1 MDRKSRIAALVVV
14 LCTAFFLWGYLWANQ
29 QRLEV
34 PGYGFLRSQ
43 DGLLTV
49 RFDRQLLWL
58 DAAGDVRQQLDLR
71 EVGLVPVGDHAFF
84 ANGDV
89 LVYHRPDEAGIGYW
103 LARYLRL
110 QKQESRPQREQ
121 EGFYRCVLPQLACA
135 PFGRVLPALDSAF
148 RLAIAA
154 DDTLFVADTPGFVI
168 YRLAPGAAAPE
179 RTNDG
184 LLRFPNQLRLS
195 DEGLWVA
202 DTNNRRL
209 LLLDADASFGAV
221 LREVVLSP
229 QQGRNWPHQ
238 FAASGSEWLVNMAD
252 DRMRDGRLVRFSATG
267 APLGVLAAEALAD
280 PLAFEPLGDQLWVV
294 DAEMGRLLRLNKS
307 GARVPDPVSGVLAEL
322 EQQAERAREGYLWV
336 GRLSLAGM
344 VLSLLAG
351 FLAAWLLEREQTR
364 AQFAGWSGR
373 GLAARVEAEPAPVPG
388 GGVYWLTNRLQQRL
402 RWLVPAMALVA
413 IALVYVLIQVLL
425 LGGAWR
431 AQLQMLALTLYA
443 MLALGLVTRDLLAA
457 ARQRLGVSDEAL
469 LLEVQGRIS
478 RVPLSQ
484 IRYTRSHLVAPDQVL
499 FVGQQRHTVFDRKE
513 LELLLFPRLRVASPC
528 APWVVWKALWHT
540 RHSQAVVLAVLLP
553 VTVMLMLSLRLLD

>member
-29 QRLEV
+29 QRLQV

-43 DGLLTV
+43 GGLLTV

-71 EVGLVPVGDHAFF
+71 EAGLVPAGDHAFF
-84 ANGDV
+84 ANGDL
-89 LVYHRPDEAGIGYW
+89 LVYHRPNEAGVGYW

-110 QKQESRPQREQ
+110 HKQVTRPQQEQ
-121 EGFYRCVLPQLACA
+121 EGFYRCALPQLACA

-168 YRLAPGAAAPE
+168 YRLAPGADAPE
-179 RTNDG
+179 RTADG

-209 LLLDADASFGAV
+209 LLLDVDASFGTV

-229 QQGRNWPHQ
+229 QQGRSWPHQ
-238 FAASGSEWLVNMAD
+238 FAASGSEWLVNLAD

-267 APLGVLAAEALAD
+267 APLGMLAADVLVD
-280 PLAFEPLGDQLWVV
+280 PLAFEPLGDRLWVV
-294 DAEMGRLLRLNKS
+294 DADAGRLLRLDQG
-307 GARVPDPVSGVLAEL
+307 GALIPGPVSAVLAEL
-322 EQQAERAREGYLWV
+322 EQQAERAREGYLWA

-344 VLSLLAG
+344 VLSLLGG

-373 GLAARVEAEPAPVPG
+373 GLAALVAAEPAPIPG
-388 GGVYWLTNRLQQRL
+388 GGVYWLTNRLQRRV
-402 RWLVPAMALVA
+402 RWLVLVMVLVA
-413 IALVYVLIQVLL
+413 TALVYVLIQILL
-425 LGGAWR
+425 LGGAWQ
-431 AQLQMLALTLYA
+431 AQLQMLALALYA
-443 MLALGLVTRDLLAA
+443 MLALGLVSRDFLAA
-457 ARQRLGVSDEAL
+457 ARQRLGVSDEVL
-469 LLEVQGRIS
+469 LLEAQGRFS
-478 RVPLSQ
+478 QVPLSQ
-484 IRYTRSHLVAPDQVL
+484 IRYTRSHLLGPDQVL
-499 FVGQQRHTVFDRKE
+499 FIGQQGHAVFDRKE
-513 LELLLFPRLRVASPC
+513 LEQLLFPRLRVASPC
-528 APWVVWKALWHT
+528 APWVVWKAIWHT

-553 VTVMLMLSLRLLD
+553 VTVVLMLSLRLLD